1 MKGILGKKIGM
12 TQVFATDGTLV
23 PVTVVE
29 VEPNVI
35 TQIKTIENDGY
46 EAIQLGAITKREKL
60 ANKPEM
66 GHFKKVDTTPKRFV
80 KEIRGV
86 DVSGYE
92 LGQELTVE
100 TFTAGELVD
109 VSGTSKG
116 KGYAGTIKR
125 HNQSRGPMS
134 HGSHYH
140 RGPGSMGT
148 MRPMR
153 VLPGKKLPGHMGHEL
168 VTVQNLEVVATDASR
183 NVILIKGSIPGAKK
197 SHVMIRSA
205 VKTDKTNEALEL
217 VSYSEEN

>member
-1 MKGILGKKIGM
+1 MKGILGKKVGM

-29 VEPNVI
+29 VEPNVV

-46 EAIQLGAITKREKL
+46 EAVQLGAITKREKL

-66 GHFKKVDTTPKRFV
+66 GHFKKVNTTPKRFV
-80 KEIRGV
+80 REIRGV

-100 TFTAGELVD
+100 TFTAGEFVD
-109 VSGTSKG
+109 VSGISKG
-116 KGYAGTIKR
+116 KGYAGSIKR

-168 VTVQNLEVVATDASR
+168 VTIQNLEVVATDLSR
-183 NVILIKGSIPGAKK
+183 NVILIKGSIPGPKK

-205 VKTDKTNEALEL
+205 IKTDKTNEALEL
-217 VSYSEEN
+217 ISYSEEN

>member
-1 MKGILGKKIGM
+1 MKGILGKKVGM

-29 VEPNVI
+29 VEPNVV
-35 TQIKTIENDGY
+35 TQIKSVENDGY
-46 EAIQLGAITKREKL
+46 EAVQLSAITKREKL

-66 GHFKKVDTTPKRFV
+66 GHFKKVNTTPKRFV
-80 KEIRGV
+80 REIRGV

-100 TFTAGELVD
+100 TFTAGEFVD
-109 VSGTSKG
+109 VSGISKG
-116 KGYAGTIKR
+116 KGYAGSIKR
-125 HNQSRGPMS
+125 HNQRRGPMS

-168 VTVQNLEVVATDASR
+168 VTIQNLEVVATDLSR
-183 NVILIKGSIPGAKK
+183 NVILIKGSIPGPKK

-217 VSYSEEN
+217 ITYSEEN